1 MITARS
7 PSVNRPF
14 GVKRVCRLLVLQ
26 RSVVYARRA
35 ATRHAAADGVEAP
48 LRRGP
53 KPRVGDEALLVGIR
67 EVLAES
73 HFVGEGHRKV
83 WARLKSKGLDASKK
97 RVLRLMRENVL
108 QAPGTPKRVLGP
120 RNHDGRI
127 TTDLPD
133 VMWGTDATSTIT
145 IEDGQ
150 VSVFATVDH
159 CTTECLGIHVA
170 KRATRFEALEPVRQ
184 AVRYVFGGYAAGIAC
199 ELKLRHD
206 NGSQYVSRDFQAEL
220 TLLGIESS
228 PSFVR
233 APEGNGCIERF
244 FRTLKEQVLWLKTYR
259 NVEELRLA
267 LLAWV
272 KVYNENW
279 LIEKHGHRAPS
290 AVRQMLK
297 GGEVAA

>member
-1 MITARS
+1 V
-7 PSVNRPF
+7 SV
-14 GVKRVCRLLVLQ
+14 
-26 RSVVYARRA
+26 
-35 ATRHAAADGVEAP
+35 
-48 LRRGP
+48 RRGP
-53 KPRVGDEALLVGIR
+53 KPRVSDEALLVGIR

-83 WARLKSKGLDASKK
+83 WARLKSKGLCASKK
-97 RVLRLMRENVL
+97 RVLRLMRENGL
-108 QAPGTPKRVLGP
+108 QSPGAPKRVLGP
-120 RNHDGRI
+120 RSHDGRI
-127 TTDLPD
+127 TTDMPD
-133 VMWGTDATSTIT
+133 VMWGTDATSTMT

-150 VSVFATVDH
+150 VAVFATVDH

-184 AVRYVFGGYAAGIAC
+184 AVRHVFGGYAAGIAID
-199 ELKLRHD
+199 LKLRHD
-206 NGSQYVSRDFQAEL
+206 HGSQYVSRDFQAEL
-220 TLLGIESS
+220 KLLGIESS

-259 NVEELRLA
+259 NVEELRQA
-267 LLAWV
+267 LIAWV